1 MRRRG
6 FMTLFGGAAA
16 LAARAQQPERMRCVG
31 VLTDLAADDQE
42 ARVRKIRAWS
52 TRGPAYLVSLM
63 LWSIAASPATSQTA
77 KGVDVDDVFAAMER
91 LQIGIPMS
99 VAARDPVRRHL
110 GELSREPCDQRAIA
124 DLGKALDDAGYRRE
138 AANAHIRFS
147 QTCGSQPASLRA
159 AVNILLKLSDYPHA
173 VSVATDLIKLE
184 PYNDNGFFLRAV
196 AHQRAG
202 SYQRAIDDYVTAI
215 ELFGAKDRISS
226 VSCLGI
232 ARSYEKLDRF
242 CDAVVPLQSWISL
255 NPARNDTSQVRVII
269 EDYMKK
275 GNCSLATGNE
285 EAFPAPRQGRPIA
298 LQVAINGKRGIFIL
312 DTGATLVALKRA
324 FAKKASV
331 VVDEGSAVRLHT
343 ANGMS
348 DGKLGRAATIQLRSL
363 QAKDVPIV
371 IQDDDK
377 ATFGDGVDG
386 LLGMSFLSR
395 FKVTIDTQVVKISN
409 RQTK

>member
-1 MRRRG
+1 
-6 FMTLFGGAAA
+6 
-16 LAARAQQPERMRCVG
+16 
-31 VLTDLAADDQE
+31 
-42 ARVRKIRAWS
+42 
-52 TRGPAYLVSLM
+52 VS
-63 LWSIAASPATSQTA
+63 
-77 KGVDVDDVFAAMER
+77 
-91 LQIGIPMS
+91 
-99 VAARDPVRRHL
+99 
-110 GELSREPCDQRAIA
+110 
-124 DLGKALDDAGYRRE
+124 Y
-138 AANAHIRFS
+138 
-147 QTCGSQPASLRA
+147 
-159 AVNILLKLSDYPHA
+159 
-173 VSVATDLIKLE
+173 
-184 PYNDNGFFLRAV
+184 
-196 AHQRAG
+196 
-202 SYQRAIDDYVTAI
+202 
-215 ELFGAKDRISS
+215 
-226 VSCLGI
+226 LGI

-275 GNCSLATGNE
+275 RNCSLATGNE

-371 IQDDDK
+371 IRDDDK

-395 FKVTIDTQVVKISN
+395 FKVTIDTQAVKISN

>member
-1 MRRRG
+1 MRRRS
-6 FMTLFGGAAA
+6 FLTVFGGAAA
-16 LAARAQQPERMRCVG
+16 ARAQRHERMRCIG
-31 VLTDLAADDQE
+31 VLTGVAADDQE
-42 ARVRKIRAWS
+42 AQARKIRAWG
-52 TRGPAYLVSLM
+52 TCGPAYLVSLM
-63 LWSIAASPATSQTA
+63 LWSIAASLATSQTA

-91 LQIGIPMS
+91 LQISVPTS
-99 VAARDPVRRHL
+99 VAGRVKRHL
-110 GELSREPCDQRAIA
+110 GELNREPCDQRAVA

-147 QTCGSQPASLRA
+147 QTCSSQPASLRA
-159 AVNILLKLSDYPHA
+159 AVNILLKLSDYPRA

-184 PYNDNGFFLRAV
+184 PYSDNGFFLRAV

-215 ELFGAKDRISS
+215 ELFGNKDRIAS
-226 VSCLGI
+226 VSYLGI

-285 EAFPAPRQGRPIA
+285 EAFPVARQGRPIT

-371 IQDDDK
+371 IQDDDR

-395 FKVTIDTQVVKISN
+395 FKVTIDTQNVKISN